1 MGQARFG
8 RLLATGTGVEKD
20 LIEAAK
26 WRALARKQGLDD
38 KLLGEMLLG
47 LSDADL
53 QEAEERANN
62 WPNNPLLD

>member
-1 MGQARFG
+1 M
-8 RLLATGTGVEKD
+8 VKKD

-47 LSDADL
+47 LSPEDL
-53 QEAEERANN
+53 QEAEQRARN
-62 WPNNPLLD
+62 WPENPLLD